1 MITIQKEASTKSN
14 QVFDAMDSY
23 IGSGIAQI
31 GYDDD
36 RPPRSAKFVVSLDMG
51 SGPGGGDYRTYL
63 LCTDKERSSWNLWM
77 EYSGHRQYC
86 RIAWGRPYR
95 GVPAETAAE
104 LLLTKSWEDERD
116 LEGLYSYGELRV
128 EESGLLTAMDIH
140 RIERVVFERADDAFT
155 RSMVNV
161 RNILMG
167 AQSSLEEVAEITV
180 HHGLDAIEG
189 VSTVSKLLDQADEEW
204 VKVIEVGSSEWSL

>member
-1 MITIQKEASTKSN
+1 MKSN
-14 QVFDAMDSY
+14 QVFDEMLSY
-23 IGSGIAQI
+23 IGSDIAEI
-31 GYDDD
+31 GLSNE

-63 LCTDKERSSWNLWM
+63 LCTDKERAYWNLWM
-77 EYSGHRQYC
+77 EYSGHGQYC
-86 RIAWGRPYR
+86 QIAWGRPYR
-95 GVPAETAAE
+95 GIPAERAAE

-116 LEGLYSYGELRV
+116 LEGLYSYGKLSV

-140 RIERVVFERADDAFT
+140 RIERGVFESAEDGLT
-155 RSMVNV
+155 RCMEHVSYG
-161 RNILMG
+161 LMR

-189 VSTVSKLLDQADEEW
+189 VSTVSKLLDQADEELA
-204 VKVIEVGSSEWSL
+204 KVMEVGSREWPS

>member
-1 MITIQKEASTKSN
+1 MITIQKEASMKSN

-63 LCTDKERSSWNLWM
+63 LCTDKTRSYWNLWM
-77 EYSGHRQYC
+77 EYSGHGQYC
-86 RIAWGRPYR
+86 RIAWGEPYR
-95 GVPAETAAE
+95 GIPAERAAE

-116 LEGLYSYGELRV
+116 IEGLYSYGKLSV
-128 EESGLLTAMDIH
+128 EGDGLLTAMDIH
-140 RIERVVFERADDAFT
+140 RIERAVYESASDALT
-155 RSMVNV
+155 RSMVNA
-161 RNILMG
+161 RNMLRG
-167 AQSSLEEVAEITV
+167 AQSSLEEVAEITA

-189 VSTVSKLLDQADEEW
+189 VSTVSKLLSQADEEC
-204 VKVIEVGSSEWSL
+204 VKIMKNDEWTWSL

>member
-1 MITIQKEASTKSN
+1 MKSN

-23 IGSGIAQI
+23 IGIGIAQI

-95 GVPAETAAE
+95 GIPAERAAE

-116 LEGLYSYGELRV
+116 LEGLYFYGKLCV
-128 EESGLLTAMDIH
+128 EGEGLLSAMDIH
-140 RIERVVFERADDAFT
+140 RIERAVYESANGALT
-155 RSMVNV
+155 RSMVNA
-161 RNILMG
+161 RNMLMG
-167 AQSSLEEVAEITV
+167 AQASLEEVSELRTQ
-180 HHGLDAIEG
+180 HGLDAIGG
-189 VSTVSKLLDQADEEW
+189 VSTVSKLLGQADEEC
-204 VKVIEVGSSEWSL
+204 VKIMEVGTREWHPWSFRE

>member
-1 MITIQKEASTKSN
+1 MKSN
-14 QVFDAMDSY
+14 QVFDAMLSY
-23 IGSGIAQI
+23 IGSDIAEI
-31 GYDDD
+31 GLSNE

-63 LCTDKERSSWNLWM
+63 LCTDKTRSYWNLWM
-77 EYSGHRQYC
+77 EYSGHGQYC

-95 GVPAETAAE
+95 GVPAETAVE

-140 RIERVVFERADDAFT
+140 RIERAVFESAEDGLT
-155 RSMVNV
+155 RCMEDVSYV
-161 RNILMG
+161 LMR

-189 VSTVSKLLDQADEEW
+189 VSTVSKLLDQADQECA
-204 VKVIEVGSSEWSL
+204 KIIEKTYETSEGAE